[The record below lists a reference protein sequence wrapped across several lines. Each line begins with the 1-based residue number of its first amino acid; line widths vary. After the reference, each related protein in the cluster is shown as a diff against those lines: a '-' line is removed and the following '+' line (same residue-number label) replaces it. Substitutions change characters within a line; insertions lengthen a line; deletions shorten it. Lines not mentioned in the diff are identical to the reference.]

1 MRDTNKFK
9 TCAHWTITAPSRI
22 SESHYC
28 PSRILES
35 HYCPSISHWTPYRV
49 LRGLCSHG
57 PCRLDLRPSRLR
69 VKDKARIKLDLE
81 EHSVTP
87 AWVSTWGPLCT
98 LTGQCF
104 ASPSANPSR
113 ISREPTSGI
122 SLGQESLCRESSST
136 GSPAIF
142 TRFSLFLKESK
153 EKMWGFVRRAETE
166 GGGLFRALV

>member
-49 LRGLCSHG
+49 LRGLCSQG

-87 AWVSTWGPLCT
+87 A
-98 LTGQCF
+98 
-104 ASPSANPSR
+104 
-113 ISREPTSGI
+113 
-122 SLGQESLCRESSST
+122 
-136 GSPAIF
+136 
-142 TRFSLFLKESK
+142 
-153 EKMWGFVRRAETE
+153 
-166 GGGLFRALV
+166 